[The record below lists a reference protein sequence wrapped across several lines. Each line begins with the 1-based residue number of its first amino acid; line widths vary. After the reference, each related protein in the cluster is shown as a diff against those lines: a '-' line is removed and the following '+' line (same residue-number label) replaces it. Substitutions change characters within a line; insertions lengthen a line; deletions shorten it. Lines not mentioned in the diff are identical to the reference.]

1 MNDDLKALRE
11 TLLADLRVELM
22 ALHLGDDKLVT
33 EPEAAALLGV
43 HPKTL
48 ARLRRAGQIPAGYIG
63 TSPRY
68 SLGMIR
74 RLMREIGAG
83 KSLVVD

>member
-1 MNDDLKALRE
+1 MNDDLKALRK

-43 HPKTL
+43 HPETL
-48 ARLRRAGQIPAGYIG
+48 ARLLLAGAAAEMEA
-63 TSPRY
+63 RH
-68 SLGMIR
+68 
-74 RLMREIGAG
+74 
-83 KSLVVD
+83 D